1 MKKMIAAAAAGLTI
15 FAAQASVAQP
25 DAAGPVGS
33 HRYCDARWDGMVAN
47 HTTGDQTRDQF
58 MDSCLVR
65 HRAVYGDDNTL
76 AYLAGGVLVAAIV
89 VLAFTNREQRP
100 SSP

>member
-15 FAAQASVAQP
+15 FAAQATVAQP

-33 HRYCDARWDGMVAN
+33 HRYCDARWDSMVAN

-65 HRAVYGDDNTL
+65 HHEIYSDNNTL
-76 AYLAGGVLVAAIV
+76 AYLAGGVLIAAIV
-89 VLAFTNREQRP
+89 VLAFTNREHP
-100 SSP
+100 ASP

>member
-1 MKKMIAAAAAGLTI
+1 MKKVIAAAAAGLMI

-25 DAAGPVGS
+25 DNGPVGS
-33 HRYCDARWDGMVAN
+33 HRYCAARWDNMVAN
-47 HTTGDQTRDQF
+47 HTTGDQTRGQF

-65 HRAVYGDDNTL
+65 HHEIYGDNNTL
-76 AYLAGGVLVAAIV
+76 AYLAGGVLIAAIV
-89 VLAFTNREQRP
+89 VLAYTSRDNSP